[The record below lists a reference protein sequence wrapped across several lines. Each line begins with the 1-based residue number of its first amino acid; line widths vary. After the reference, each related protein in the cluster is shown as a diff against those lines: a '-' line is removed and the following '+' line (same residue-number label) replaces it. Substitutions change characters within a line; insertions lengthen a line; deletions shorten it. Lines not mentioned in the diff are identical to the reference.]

1 MKIGFIGAGKAGF
14 SFGKFLT
21 EHEREVVGFYS
32 KSPETSKEAAEF
44 TGTRQYTAIEEL
56 VSDSDTVFLT
66 VPDSQIAVVWETL
79 KTLPIRDKLICHF
92 SGALSSRI
100 FSGIEHTGAFGYSV
114 HPLYAFNDKYN
125 SYRDLAKAAF
135 TVEGNPERIDEI
147 TGLLRELGLAV
158 TVTHADNKSRYHAA
172 AVTVS
177 NLYVALVD
185 MGEELL
191 EECGFNRED
200 AHTALSPLI
209 ENNTA
214 NIVRYGAVDALTGPI
229 ERNDVLT
236 VRDHLASMNEEQSRI
251 YKALSRRLV
260 DVAQKKHPLDYGE
273 MEELL
278 K

>member
-32 KSPETSKEAAEF
+32 EPPETSKEAAEF
-44 TGTRQYTAIEEL
+44 TKTRQYKTIEEL
-56 VSDSDTVFLT
+56 TADSDTVFIT
-66 VPDSQIAVVWETL
+66 VPDSQISVVWETL

-92 SGALSSRI
+92 SGAASSRI

-135 TVEGNPERIDEI
+135 TVEGDPARIDQI
-147 TGLLRELGLAV
+147 TGLLSSLGLAV
-158 TVTHADNKSRYHAA
+158 TVTHADNKTRYHAA
-172 AVTVS
+172 AATVS

-185 MGEELL
+185 MAEELL
-191 EECGFNRED
+191 EQCGFNRED

-214 NIVRYGAVDALTGPI
+214 NIVRYGTVDALTGPI
-229 ERNDVLT
+229 ERNDVQT
-236 VRDHLASMNEEQSRI
+236 VKGHLESMDEEQRRI

-260 DVAQKKHPLDYGE
+260 DVANRKHPADYRE